1 LKLNFISTEEFSKPE
16 RENKLGVLL
25 WPYWHYNVLLL
36 YGQNLAL
43 NHLIATKQMNIIK
56 LEKLLDIPSYN
67 SNNIFSVLHIHVFHS
82 DKIFSKFIFKAGN
95 YNNIN
100 PNKENTN
107 IIKYYSLKIA
117 LESSRLIENELTKL
131 FLNESN
137 RKD

>member
-1 LKLNFISTEEFSKPE
+1 MKLNFISTEEFSKPE

-82 DKIFSKFIFKAGN
+82 DKIFS
-95 YNNIN
+95 
-100 PNKENTN
+100 
-107 IIKYYSLKIA
+107 
-117 LESSRLIENELTKL
+117 
-131 FLNESN
+131 
-137 RKD
+137 

>member
-1 LKLNFISTEEFSKPE
+1 MKLNFISTEEFSKPE

-36 YGQNLAL
+36 YSQNLVM

-82 DKIFSKFIFKAGN
+82 DKIFSKFFFKAGN

-107 IIKYYSLKIA
+107 IIKYYSLKLA
-117 LESSRLIENELTKL
+117 LESNRLVENQLAML

-137 RKD
+137 RKE